1 MKTCMDEY
9 TESESRYKILLESIN
24 GIVWEADRKSMVFD
38 FVSKNSLSILG
49 YTPEEWMGTKNFCLD
64 QVFADD
70 RETVKEYY
78 YNGVGS
84 EKYDLEFRMVHKDG
98 SLVWLR
104 NTTSVLKRPDGRERL
119 SGIMLD
125 ITRSKLLSDLERL
138 ERQVLEMNAEPNAEL
153 DTILNFYTSGIERLF
168 PAMKCSVLR
177 IANGKAYN
185 WSSPSLPEPYVHAI
199 DGLHIGMN
207 RGSCG
212 TAAFLNERIIAS
224 DIENDERW
232 ADFKDLALGHGLRAC
247 WSQPIV
253 NSKGTV
259 VATFAMYYSTVKTPN
274 EMELS
279 IIDRSASLMGVIIE
293 NRRFAE
299 TIREMNMIASQGQE
313 LANFGTWQWD
323 IASERLLWSEEL
335 FRIYDLDGNNFIPS
349 YESYL
354 AQIHPDDRDRVRA
367 TIEQAVTE
375 KKEIAFDERIVRPN
389 GDVRNIQS
397 WLRVVKDDKGNMV
410 KLVGACLDVT
420 RAKESDKKMR
430 EIAWQQSHVVR
441 APLAR
446 ILGLVQLLQ
455 DGVKRNEVEDFDLYN
470 YIVQSANELDTIIRK
485 ISETTYDEQ
494 TSAAPSDT
502 L

>member
-1 MKTCMDEY
+1 MDEF

-64 QVFADD
+64 HVFADD

-84 EKYDLEFRMVHKDG
+84 EKYELEFRMVHKDG
-98 SLVWLR
+98 SLVWLH
-104 NTTSVLKRPDGRERL
+104 NTTSVLKGADGSERL

-125 ITRSKLLSDLERL
+125 ITKSKLMSDVERL
-138 ERQVLEMNAEPNAEL
+138 EKQVLEMNAEPNAEL
-153 DTILNFYTSGIERLF
+153 DRILHFFTSGIERLF

-177 IANGKAYN
+177 ITNGKAFN
-185 WSSPSLPEPYVHAI
+185 WASPSLPESYVSAI
-199 DGLHIGMN
+199 QGMSIGNN

-212 TAAFLNERIIAS
+212 TAAYLNKLVIVS
-224 DIENDERW
+224 DIEHDERW
-232 ADFKDLALGHGLRAC
+232 VDFKDLASGYGLSAC

-253 NSKGTV
+253 NSKGAV
-259 VATFAMYYSTVKTPN
+259 VATFAMYYATVKTPN

-293 NRRFAE
+293 NRRYAT
-299 TIREMNMIASQGQE
+299 TINEMNMMVSQGQE

-323 IASERLLWSEEL
+323 MVSERLLWSDEL
-335 FRIYDLDGNNFIPS
+335 CRIYGLDSNHFSPS

-354 AQIHPDDRDRVRA
+354 ARIHPDDRERVRA
-367 TIEQAVTE
+367 TIEQAVAE
-375 KKEIAFDERIVRPN
+375 KKEIAYEERIVRPN
-389 GDVRNIQS
+389 GEVRNIQS
-397 WLRVVKDDKGNMV
+397 WLRVVEDDKGNLM

-455 DGVKRNEVEDFDLYN
+455 AGVKRNEVEDFDLYN
-470 YIVQSANELDTIIRK
+470 SIVQSANELDTIIRK

-494 TSAAPSDT
+494 SSAAPSDT

>member
-1 MKTCMDEY
+1 MKTQTEML
-9 TESESRYKILLESIN
+9 TESENRYKILLESIN
-24 GIVWEADRKSMVFD
+24 GIVWEADRQSMVFD
-38 FVSKNSLSILG
+38 FVSKNSISILG
-49 YTPEEWMGTKNFCLD
+49 YTPEEWIGTKNFCLD
-64 QVFADD
+64 HVFADD
-70 RETVKEYY
+70 RETVSDYY
-78 YNGVGS
+78 FNSGRGD
-84 EKYDLEFRMVHKDG
+84 KYDLEFRMVHKDG
-98 SLVWLR
+98 SLVWLH
-104 NTTSVLKRPDGRERL
+104 NTTSVLKGQDGRERL

-125 ITRSKLLSDLERL
+125 ITKSKLLADLERL
-138 ERQVLEMNAEPNAEL
+138 EKQVLEMNAEPKAEL
-153 DTILNFYTSGIERLF
+153 DRILLFYTSGIERLF

-177 IANGKAYN
+177 ISNGKAYN
-185 WSSPSLPEPYVHAI
+185 WASPSLPESYVSAI
-199 DGLHIGMN
+199 HGMTTGNN

-212 TAAFLNERIIAS
+212 TAAFLNKRVIAS
-224 DIENDERW
+224 DIEHDERW
-232 ADFKDLALGHGLRAC
+232 TDFKDLALGHGLRAC

-253 NSKGTV
+253 NSKGAV
-259 VATFAMYYSTVKTPN
+259 VATFAMYYATVKTPN

-279 IIDRSASLMGVIIE
+279 IIDRSSSLMRVIIE
-293 NRRFAE
+293 NKRYAA
-299 TIREMNMIASQGQE
+299 TIREMNMMVSQGQE
-313 LANFGTWQWD
+313 LANLGTWQWD
-323 IASERLLWSEEL
+323 MASERLLWSDEL
-335 FRIYDLDGNNFIPS
+335 YRIYGLDGNNFVPS

-354 AQIHPDDRDRVRA
+354 AKIHPEDRERVRA
-367 TIEQAVTE
+367 TIDQAVAE
-375 KKEIAFDERIVRPN
+375 KKEIAFEERIVRPN
-389 GDVRNIQS
+389 GDVRNLQS

-420 RAKESDKKMR
+420 RAKESERKMR

-470 YIVQSANELDTIIRK
+470 SIDQSANELDAIIRK